1 MRSISVLRYDPDR
14 PGILAAIT
22 RMEVSAIDGPAG
34 EEGTIQELADSS
46 QQPLSALETAAID
59 RLRTRKKPWYT
70 NILILLLTLGLFF
83 SIGMLTYGALSIV
96 FLLIVLGIHELG
108 HYWAM
113 KSLGYR
119 NVTIFFI
126 PLGGAVMSGS
136 GFTVSAGRKALIS
149 LAGPIPGIV
158 IGVPVAIIAARTGSE
173 FLHSLA
179 VTFFILN
186 AFNLLPF
193 FPLDGGAFLY
203 HILFYR
209 SRVAETVY
217 KILAGAALIALGIA
231 LKAWFL
237 PVIGLLT
244 LISIPSSV
252 KKSRI
257 AEKLKDELDEP
268 VSVPLA
274 EAPSPIQRRVIGEV
288 VSFYPNVG
296 SSKQIAEIA
305 NEAWERYSTQ
315 PLKRG
320 KAVGLFFLYLICF
333 LVGTLTGFGMLAG
346 AAPA

>member
-1 MRSISVLRYDPDR
+1 
-14 PGILAAIT
+14 
-22 RMEVSAIDGPAG
+22 MEVGEIDGPAG
-34 EEGTIQELADSS
+34 EEGTIQERPDSS
-46 QQPLSALETAAID
+46 QQPLSGLESAAID
-59 RLRTRKKPWYT
+59 QLLTRKKPWYT
-70 NILILLLTLGLFF
+70 NILILVLTLGLFF
-83 SIGMLTYGALSIV
+83 SIGMLTYGALSII

-108 HYWAM
+108 HYYAM
-113 KSLGYR
+113 KTLGYT

-136 GFTVSAGRKALIS
+136 GYTVSAGRKALIS

-158 IGVPVAIIAARTGSE
+158 IGIPIAIIAARTGNE
-173 FLHSLA
+173 FLHNLA

-217 KILAGAALIALGIA
+217 KILAGGALIALGIA

-237 PVIGLLT
+237 PVIGLMT

-252 KKSRI
+252 KKSKI
-257 AEKLKDELDEP
+257 ADKLKDELDEP
-268 VSVPLA
+268 FSVPLA
-274 EAPSPIQRRVIGEV
+274 EAPSQIQRRVIGEV

-305 NEAWERYSTQ
+305 NEAWERYSIQ

-320 KAVGLFFLYLICF
+320 KAVGLFFLYFVCF
-333 LVGTLTGFGMLAG
+333 LVGSFTGLGMLAG